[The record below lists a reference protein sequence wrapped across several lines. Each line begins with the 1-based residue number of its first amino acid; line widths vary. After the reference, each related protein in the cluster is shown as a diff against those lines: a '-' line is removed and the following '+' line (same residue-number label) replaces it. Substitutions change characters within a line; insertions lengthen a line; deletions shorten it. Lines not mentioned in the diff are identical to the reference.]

1 MSEKRFKTAK
11 GKMLVIA
18 PGEKPAFR
26 PVKLIYD
33 SVNEMVGIQLIGES
47 QLKGW
52 CFYIAWSDFMVVKDR
67 GMLVDV
73 VRVE

>member
-1 MSEKRFKTAK
+1 MNERFKIAR
-11 GKMLVIA
+11 GRMLVVA

-33 SVNEMVGIQLIGES
+33 SVNDMVGIQLIGES

-52 CFYIAWSDFMVVKDR
+52 CFYIAWDDFGVVKAR
-67 GMLVDV
+67 GKLVDV